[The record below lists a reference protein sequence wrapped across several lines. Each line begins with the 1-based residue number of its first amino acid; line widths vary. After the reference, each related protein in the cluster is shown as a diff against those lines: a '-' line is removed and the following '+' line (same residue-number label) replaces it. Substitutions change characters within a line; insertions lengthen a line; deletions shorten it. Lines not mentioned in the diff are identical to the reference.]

1 MTEVQTCDLIAVR
14 DQGAVPVRWTSPEAL
29 FEGLYSEKNMV
40 YSAGCVMY
48 ELWTH
53 GCQPFTSYDQTMDTG
68 DILRMVTTTKQKK
81 PEDLGVC
88 LAPCMQGFKTRARL
102 Y

>member
-1 MTEVQTCDLIAVR
+1 MCGTRQQVVTELQTSLISVR
-14 DQGAVPVRWTSPEAL
+14 HQGPVPVRWTSPEAL

-53 GCQPFTSYDQTMDTG
+53 GCQPFTSYDQTMDT
-68 DILRMVTTTKQKK
+68 DNILKMVCN
-81 PEDLGVC
+81 LLSC
-88 LAPCMQGFKTRARL
+88 
-102 Y
+102 

>member
-1 MTEVQTCDLIAVR
+1 MTEVQSCDLISVR

-40 YSAGCVMY
+40 YSVGCVMY

-53 GCQPFTSYDQTMDTG
+53 GCQPFTSYDQTMDTD
-68 DILRMVTTTKQKK
+68 DILKMVKK
-81 PEDLGVC
+81 KYIYKKIKEGGNP
-88 LAPCMQGFKTRARL
+88 KNWL
-102 Y
+102 YVYRYS